1 MAVEITLSPDQET
14 SLREYMYT
22 LMVDEVRNARIA
34 VHLENRYLSKK
45 ETCEYLG
52 IANNTL
58 DKWIGFESI
67 PRTRFAR
74 IFSRFQ
80 RVSISSF

>member
-45 ETCEYLG
+45 RL
-52 IANNTL
+52 
-58 DKWIGFESI
+58 
-67 PRTRFAR
+67 
-74 IFSRFQ
+74 
-80 RVSISSF
+80 VSI